1 MKRYLLLIG
10 AWLLASIAVKAQNVA
25 FEKSNF
31 PDRKSEFKEAVK
43 NLENGLELYANGAWK
58 MDEALELF
66 LLAQAFNPNN
76 ANLNFKIGMCY
87 LNSKDEKTS
96 GIGYFEHALEL
107 DPKVS
112 PEIHYRIGQVYQLS
126 GKWDKAVDHYQTYRN
141 QLKASNSSLS
151 KIEWADKVIAE
162 CEMGKQLA
170 DDPARVFIDNLGG
183 VVNSKFPE
191 YSPVITTDESM
202 MMFTSRRATTT
213 GGEVDEFTNEFYE
226 DIYYTEKVND
236 TWTNPKNLGKPVN
249 TKYHDATVGLSPD
262 GQQLLTFMDGDIY
275 SSYLKGLNWSKPK
288 KLIKNINSEHHES
301 SASLSFDGQT
311 LYFISERPQGSFG
324 GRDIWFS
331 EWINEKTGW
340 GPAKN
345 MGANIN
351 TRFDEESVF
360 IHPDGKTLYFSSK
373 GHSTMGGYDIF
384 KSVLE
389 NGRWSAP
396 ENIGHPINTP
406 GDELSF
412 VMAASGEHGYYASSA
427 LGGLGQR
434 DLYLI
439 TFLGPEKQVML
450 NTEDNLL
457 ASRAEPVREVVIEP
471 TVEVSTAKV
480 TIFKGIVTDAATGEP
495 IEARIEVYDNAQ
507 TTREL
512 AGIASAASNST
523 SGKFL
528 VPLPSGKNYGIAVKA
543 PGYLFHSENFI
554 IPESAAYKE
563 VVKTIQ
569 LQRLEVG
576 KAIVL
581 KNIFFD
587 SGKSDLRP
595 ESTIELTNVYELMK
609 DNPTLK
615 VEISGHT
622 DNVGSNNANQSLS
635 EQRAQA
641 VVNYLLELGITTDR
655 MSFKGYGETAPIAT
669 NDTEEGRQENRR
681 TEFKVLAK

>member
-1 MKRYLLLIG
+1 M
-10 AWLLASIAVKAQNVA
+10 
-25 FEKSNF
+25 
-31 PDRKSEFKEAVK
+31 
-43 NLENGLELYANGAWK
+43 
-58 MDEALELF
+58 
-66 LLAQAFNPNN
+66 
-76 ANLNFKIGMCY
+76 
-87 LNSKDEKTS
+87 
-96 GIGYFEHALEL
+96 
-107 DPKVS
+107 
-112 PEIHYRIGQVYQLS
+112 
-126 GKWDKAVDHYQTYRN
+126 
-141 QLKASNSSLS
+141 
-151 KIEWADKVIAE
+151 
-162 CEMGKQLA
+162 
-170 DDPARVFIDNLGG
+170 
-183 VVNSKFPE
+183 
-191 YSPVITTDESM
+191 
-202 MMFTSRRATTT
+202 
-213 GGEVDEFTNEFYE
+213 
-226 DIYYTEKVND
+226 
-236 TWTNPKNLGKPVN
+236 
-249 TKYHDATVGLSPD
+249 
-262 GQQLLTFMDGDIY
+262 
-275 SSYLKGLNWSKPK
+275 
-288 KLIKNINSEHHES
+288 
-301 SASLSFDGQT
+301 
-311 LYFISERPQGSFG
+311 
-324 GRDIWFS
+324 
-331 EWINEKTGW
+331 
-340 GPAKN
+340 
-345 MGANIN
+345 
-351 TRFDEESVF
+351 
-360 IHPDGKTLYFSSK
+360 
-373 GHSTMGGYDIF
+373 
-384 KSVLE
+384 
-389 NGRWSAP
+389 
-396 ENIGHPINTP
+396 
-406 GDELSF
+406 
-412 VMAASGEHGYYASSA
+412 MAASGEHGYYASSA

-635 EQRAQA
+635 ELRAQA